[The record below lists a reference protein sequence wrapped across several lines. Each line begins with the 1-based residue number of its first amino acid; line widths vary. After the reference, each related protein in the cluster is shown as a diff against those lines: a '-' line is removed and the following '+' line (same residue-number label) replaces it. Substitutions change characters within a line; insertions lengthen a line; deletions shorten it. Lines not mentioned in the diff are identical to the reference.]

1 MPRKSVLKFLTLNNV
16 EQITTKALPNMMDS
30 NAIYLDAHRDMWIH
44 EIFDFGHDDNCGSY
58 DGLSMDAMFPERFFK

>member
-30 NAIYLDAHRDMWIH
+30 NAIYLDAHKD
-44 EIFDFGHDDNCGSY
+44 
-58 DGLSMDAMFPERFFK
+58 L